1 MLALGAVGG
10 NNLRGNIADGA
21 SALVSVGDWV
31 LTEPGKKVGPIDQGF
46 QDRINQ
52 AQSIDPSG
60 TFSSHAGNNPRMMVL
75 PIVDWE
81 HQNGRKYVQVDAF
94 ATVWLDS
101 YNGGKVTVH
110 FISQVIANSFGD
122 PNAPNFGGRGHPVL
136 IQ

>member
-1 MLALGAVGG
+1 
-10 NNLRGNIADGA
+10 
-21 SALVSVGDWV
+21 
-31 LTEPGKKVGPIDQGF
+31 
-46 QDRINQ
+46 
-52 AQSIDPSG
+52 
-60 TFSSHAGNNPRMMVL
+60 MMVL